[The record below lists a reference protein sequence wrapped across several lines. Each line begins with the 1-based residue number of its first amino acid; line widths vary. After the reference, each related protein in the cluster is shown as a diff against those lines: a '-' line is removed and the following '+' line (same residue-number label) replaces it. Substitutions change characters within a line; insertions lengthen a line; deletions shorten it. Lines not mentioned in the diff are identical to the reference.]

1 MCCIAQQ
8 VTLAQ
13 HLGCADAA
21 HVELFATL
29 VAHHHCAGEI
39 GLAAAVA
46 HRVIAGACNG
56 ECCAF
61 DCHVVLVEISRAHV
75 GKPY

>member
-39 GLAAAVA
+39 GIAAAFA
-46 HRVIAGACNG
+46 HWVIAGACNG
-56 ECCAF
+56 ECYAF
-61 DCHVVLVEISRAHV
+61 DCHVYLLLNVEALYR
-75 GKPY
+75 